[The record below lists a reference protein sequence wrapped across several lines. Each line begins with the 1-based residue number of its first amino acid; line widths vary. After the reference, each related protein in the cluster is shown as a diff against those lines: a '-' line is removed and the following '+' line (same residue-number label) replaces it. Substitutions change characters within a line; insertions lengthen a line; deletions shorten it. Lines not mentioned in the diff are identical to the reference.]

1 MTVKELID
9 RLECFDPES
18 EVHFAY
24 PSNDYWGTT
33 LSRQVDSVE
42 LAKVKYSE
50 YHRTSKVIDYD
61 YEDDD
66 ARDVVIL
73 Q

>member
-33 LSRQVDSVE
+33 LSRPVDSVE
-42 LAKVKYSE
+42 TAKVEYSE
-50 YHRTSKVIDYD
+50 YHRSSKVIDYD
-61 YEDDD
+61 YEDAG

>member
-1 MTVKELID
+1 MTVKELIET
-9 RLECFDPES
+9 LECFDPES

-42 LAKVKYSE
+42 CAKVEYSE
-50 YHRTSKVIDYD
+50 YHRTNKIIDYD
-61 YEDDD
+61 YEDAD
-66 ARDVVIL
+66 AKDVVIL